1 MIKEIE
7 TIEEF
12 LNESFKI
19 QEDIDTYNNGWKAN
33 HHKGLSFRGQASKQ
47 YELIP
52 SIG

>member
-19 QEDIDTYNNGWKAN
+19 QEEIDTYNHGWRAT
-33 HHKGLSFRGQASKQ
+33 HHRGLAFRGKQ
-47 YELIP
+47 V
-52 SIG
+52 STMN